1 MKLYIIV
8 LVIYALGVC
17 SIGWWA
23 NKEVRDVSQV
33 MGQAYV
39 DLQKNLDR
47 EEF

>member
-23 NKEVRDVSQV
+23 NKEVGQV
-33 MGQAYV
+33 LNQAYADMQTNV
-39 DLQKNLDR
+39 DR